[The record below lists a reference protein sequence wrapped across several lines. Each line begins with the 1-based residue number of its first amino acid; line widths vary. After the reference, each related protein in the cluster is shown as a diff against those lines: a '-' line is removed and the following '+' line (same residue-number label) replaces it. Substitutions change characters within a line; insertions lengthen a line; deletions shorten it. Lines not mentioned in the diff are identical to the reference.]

1 MNFNGNRRP
10 RFITVLS
17 QSVIGDCGRN
27 KSSFEL
33 EVFFDLEKLRDL
45 TKVAIKIKKEVK
57 NINTKVGF
65 IVLSD
70 GLAST

>member
-1 MNFNGNRRP
+1 MNFNGNRCP

-17 QSVIGDCGRN
+17 QSVIGNCGRN

-45 TKVAIKIKKEVK
+45 TKVAIKKEVG
-57 NINTKVGF
+57 NINAKVGF

-70 GLAST
+70 G

>member
-45 TKVAIKIKKEVK
+45 TKVAIKKEA
-57 NINTKVGF
+57 NIN
-65 IVLSD
+65 
-70 GLAST
+70 

>member
-33 EVFFDLEKLRDL
+33 EVFIDLEKLRDL
-45 TKVAIKIKKEVK
+45 TRVAIKKEVR
-57 NINTKVGF
+57 NINSKVGF

-70 GLAST
+70 D